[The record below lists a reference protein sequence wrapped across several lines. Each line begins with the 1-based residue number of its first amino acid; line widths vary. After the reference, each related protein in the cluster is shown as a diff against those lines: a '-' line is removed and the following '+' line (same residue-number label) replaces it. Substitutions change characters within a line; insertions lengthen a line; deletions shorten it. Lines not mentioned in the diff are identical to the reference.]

1 LDVIVNF
8 FSFPL
13 HASIETPTPSD
24 HEAERSWSWTGHEAG
39 GTAGLVMKQGAR
51 LGKSIHLDHTHSH
64 ACIEDG
70 NTYLLM
76 MKKWYLN

>member
-39 GTAGLVMKQGAR
+39 GTAGKVHASSPHAFPCMHRGWKHIFTDDEKVVFE
-51 LGKSIHLDHTHSH
+51 LGY
-64 ACIEDG
+64 C
-70 NTYLLM
+70 
-76 MKKWYLN
+76 